1 MKKTLY
7 LECFSG
13 ISGDMTVGALLDLG
27 VEEEVLQKALESLPL
42 SGYTTRIST
51 VEKSGIRARD
61 FDVILEEENFDHDME
76 YLYGRDPE
84 LAERAHHHGHGHP
97 HDDEHPHDHGHS
109 HDHDHSHD
117 HGHHGHEHSHR
128 SMADIRK
135 ILEESALTDG
145 AKEIA
150 LKIFTILAEAEGK
163 VHGKP
168 PEEVHFHEVGAVD
181 SIVDIAAA
189 SICLD
194 VLSPEEVIVPVL
206 FEGYG
211 TVRCQHGVIPVPVPA
226 VTAVMERA
234 RIPLHPMGLP
244 GEFVTPTGAAI
255 AAALCTGRKL
265 PDRYRIRK
273 VGIGAGKRVYDGP
286 GILRAMWIEEEA

>member
-84 LAERAHHHGHGHP
+84 LAERAHHHGH
-97 HDDEHPHDHGHS
+97 
-109 HDHDHSHD
+109 
-117 HGHHGHEHSHR
+117 EHSHR

-135 ILEESALTDG
+135 ILEESALTGG

-226 VTAVMERA
+226 VTAVMECA

-255 AAALCTGRKL
+255 AAALVTGRKL

-273 VGIGAGKRVYDGP
+273 VGVGAGKRVYDGP